1 MGRLGMV
8 RLDVEGL
15 LGTRKRFV
23 VVLTAVPEYPRW
35 VSNVLGGPA
44 NAGASRAQPHL
55 VVFQAQDFTLRAAV
69 EPVSLGV
76 LERASAVPAA
86 PA

>member
-1 MGRLGMV
+1 MV

-23 VVLTAVPEYPRW
+23 VVLTAVPEHPRW
-35 VSNVLGGPA
+35 VSNVGPA